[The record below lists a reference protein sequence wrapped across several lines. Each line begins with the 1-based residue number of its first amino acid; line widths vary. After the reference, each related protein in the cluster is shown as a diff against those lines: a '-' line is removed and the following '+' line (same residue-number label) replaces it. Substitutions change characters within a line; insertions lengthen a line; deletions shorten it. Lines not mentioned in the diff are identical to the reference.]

1 MLVIADPD
9 ALSEPDAVGQMP
21 RQIFDHNYEKWTAL
35 TVRTKMKIVLTK
47 GIGDI
52 HLDSSFHGL
61 SIVDVAITI
70 DATKSAPT

>member
-9 ALSEPDAVGQMP
+9 ALSEPDAEGQTP
-21 RQIFDHNYEKWTAL
+21 REIFDHNYEKWTAL
-35 TVRTKMKIVLTK
+35 TVRTKIETVLTK
-47 GIGDI
+47 GIGGI

-61 SIVDVAITI
+61 SLVDEAITI